1 MSRVCA
7 TRQSSSYVSGA
18 HRKRIA
24 QVQVVNVG
32 QSARKRL
39 ERYRQLSSIADPFSL
54 AEVVRDLHGRSHD
67 HRLTEA
73 ESNLAENA
81 VGLLAEEIAHIEN
94 REPRRVRTSIDRV
107 LKS

>member
-39 ERYRQLSSIADPFSL
+39 ERFCGHRTRA
-54 AEVVRDLHGRSHD
+54 AEQSVARDHGHGRGA
-67 HRLTEA
+67 HR
-73 ESNLAENA
+73 
-81 VGLLAEEIAHIEN
+81 
-94 REPRRVRTSIDRV
+94 
-107 LKS
+107 